1 MSHWPRETVGGGGF
15 LSPTML
21 GIPPHSRTPYFMKSG
36 DLAIACSNSEKDSM
50 LSLSRSDSFRTWTGV
65 QKQRENQKGRW
76 GCRCGGQSAHAEC
89 YREPSSRW
97 VLSVPGVPWEAGALS
112 LPQTRTRTCREMR
125 SCAWLSGTLWAGL
138 IMGRVLLVPPG
149 QTWQ

>member
-1 MSHWPRETVGGGGF
+1 MSHWPRETWWGASCPP
-15 LSPTML
+15 LCWAS
-21 GIPPHSRTPYFMKSG
+21 PPHSRTPYFMKSG
-36 DLAIACSNSEKDSM
+36 DLAITCSNSEKDSM

-65 QKQRENQKGRW
+65 QKQPENQKGRW
-76 GCRCGGQSAHAEC
+76 GLRRGGRAPHAEC
-89 YREPSSRW
+89 YHKPSSRW

-112 LPQTRTRTCREMR
+112 LPQTRTRRCREMR
-125 SCAWLSGTLWAGL
+125 PCAWLSGTLWAGL